1 MPKKKVKKFRG
12 SRTHGKGRNRRN
24 RGAGCRGGRGNAGV
38 HKHKYLRFIKLAKMG
53 LYQFGKYGFTRPK
66 VVRQDYKSESYHKKV
81 LRRLK
86 EEMEEKLKGDKE
98 KMKLWEYT
106 YKFLYSRT
114 VINVDDIEEIIDK
127 LVELG
132 LAGKEDGKYVLDL
145 TALGYTKLLGRGIIT
160 KPVEVKVQSA
170 TDVAIQ
176 KIEEAGGKVILE
188 A

>member
-38 HKHKYLRFIKLAKMG
+38 HKHKYLRFIKLAKLG

-66 VVRQDYKSESYHKKV
+66 VVRQDYKAERFHKIT

-86 EEMEEKLKGDKE
+86 EEGKLDD
-98 KMKLWEYT
+98 YT
-106 YKFLYSRT
+106 YRFLSSRPE
-114 VINVDDIEEIIDK
+114 INVDDIDEIIDR

-132 LAGKEDGKYVLDL
+132 LASKEGDRYSVDL
-145 TALGYTKLLGRGIIT
+145 TALGYTKLLGRGTIT

-170 TDVAIQ
+170 TETAIQ
-176 KIEEAGGKVILE
+176 KIEEAGGKVVLE

>member
-66 VVRQDYKSESYHKKV
+66 VVQQEYRAENFHKKT
-81 LRRLK
+81 LR
-86 EEMEEKLKGDKE
+86 KLKAEG
-98 KMKLWEYT
+98 KLDEYT
-106 YKFLYSRT
+106 YRFLYSRPEM
-114 VINVDDIEEIIDK
+114 NVDDLDYIIDR

-132 LAGKEDGKYVLDL
+132 LASKENDRYFVDL

-170 TDVAIQ
+170 TQVAIQ
-176 KIEEAGGKVILE
+176 KVEEAGGKVVLE

>member
-38 HKHKYLRFIKLAKMG
+38 HKHKYLKFIKLAKLG

-66 VVRQDYKSESYHKKV
+66 VVQQEYKAESFHRKT

-86 EEMEEKLKGDKE
+86 EEGKLDD
-98 KMKLWEYT
+98 YT
-106 YKFLYSRT
+106 YKFLYSRPE
-114 VINVDDIEEIIDK
+114 INVDDINEIIDR

-132 LAGKEDGKYVLDL
+132 LASKEGDRYSVDL
-145 TALGYTKLLGRGIIT
+145 TALGYVKLLGRGIIT

-170 TDVAIQ
+170 TETAIQ
-176 KIEEAGGKVILE
+176 KIEEAGGKVVLE

>member
-1 MPKKKVKKFRG
+1 MAKKKVKKFRG

-38 HKHKYLRFIKLAKMG
+38 HKHKYIKFIKLAKLG

-66 VVRQDYKSESYHKKV
+66 VVQQEYRAESFHRKT
-81 LRRLK
+81 LRKLK
-86 EEMEEKLKGDKE
+86 EEGKLDD
-98 KMKLWEYT
+98 YT
-106 YKFLYSRT
+106 YKFLYSRPE
-114 VINVDDIEEIIDK
+114 INVDDLDEIIDR

-132 LAGKEDGKYVLDL
+132 LATKEGDTYSIDL

-160 KPVEVKVQSA
+160 KAIEVKVQSA
-170 TDVAIQ
+170 TPNAIQ
-176 KIEEAGGKVILE
+176 KVEEAGGKVITE